1 MNRHPRALHP
11 MAVVSRRT
19 GLHPAVIRAWE
30 KRHGAIA
37 PSRSDGNQRL
47 YSEEQVQ
54 RLQLLQQAV
63 AAGWKIGRV
72 AMLPDPEIRALV
84 GDVRLARPAQAA
96 RAEPDPGR
104 FLSGCLDD
112 VANLDEAGLAAR
124 LEEAAAELGRVA
136 LLDGLLV
143 PLMQRIG
150 DSCASG
156 ALRIANEHLASSVV
170 ASFVGGLHPA
180 FDPPPDAPVLVV
192 ATPAFQHH
200 ALGALLV
207 AATGR
212 MEGWQTVNLGANVP
226 AEEIGAAARQR
237 RARAVA
243 LSISFSRSDPRI
255 DGELRRLGRMLSG
268 AADLLVG
275 GASAAAHAGVLD
287 EIGARRLADLGSL
300 RRYLQAGR

>member
-1 MNRHPRALHP
+1 MSRPPRALHS
-11 MAVVSRRT
+11 MAVVARRT
-19 GLHPAVIRAWE
+19 GLSPAVVRAWE
-30 KRHGAIA
+30 RRHGAIA

-54 RLQLLQQAV
+54 RLQVLQQAV

-72 AMLPDPEIRALV
+72 ALLPDAEVRALLR
-84 GDVRLARPAQAA
+84 DVRPAHPPEAA
-96 RAEPDPGR
+96 RSAAGPGR
-104 FLSGCLDD
+104 LRSACMED
-112 VANLDEAGLAAR
+112 VASLDGAHLAAR
-124 LEEAAAELGRVA
+124 LEEAAVELGRVA
-136 LLDGLLV
+136 LVDGLLV

-150 DSCASG
+150 DACASG

-170 ASFVGGLHPA
+170 ASFLGGLRPA
-180 FDPPPDAPVLVV
+180 FEPPGDAPVLVV

-212 MEGWQTVNLGANVP
+212 MEGWQTVHLGANVP
-226 AEEIGAAARQR
+226 AEEIAAAARQR

-243 LSISFSRSDPRI
+243 LSISFARSDPRL
-255 DGELRRLGRMLSG
+255 DDELRRLGRMLSG

-275 GASAAAHAGVLD
+275 GAASQAHAVLLD
-287 EIGARRLADLGSL
+287 EIGARLLADLASL
-300 RRYLQAGR
+300 RGYLQAGR

>member
-1 MNRHPRALHP
+1 
-11 MAVVSRRT
+11 MAVVARRT
-19 GLHPAVIRAWE
+19 GLSPAVIRAWE

-37 PSRSDGNQRL
+37 PARSDGNQRL

-54 RLQLLQQAV
+54 RLQLLQRAV

-72 AMLPDPEIRALV
+72 AMLPDAEVRALV
-84 GDVRLARPAQAA
+84 GDVGAA
-96 RAEPDPGR
+96 HPPEAERAPPDRGR
-104 FLSGCLDD
+104 FLSGCMDD
-112 VANLDEAGLAAR
+112 VASLDGTRLAAR
-124 LEEAAAELGRVA
+124 LEEAAMELGRVA
-136 LLDGLLV
+136 LVDGLLA

-170 ASFVGGLHPA
+170 AAFVGGLHPA
-180 FDPPPDAPVLVV
+180 LDPPADAPVLVV

-212 MEGWQTVNLGANVP
+212 MEGWQVVHLGANVP
-226 AEEIGAAARQR
+226 AEEIAAAARQR

-243 LSISFSRSDPRI
+243 LSISFSRSDPRL
-255 DGELRRLGRMLSG
+255 DDELRRLGRMLSG

-275 GASAAAHAGVLD
+275 GASAAAHSTVLD
-287 EIGARRLADLGSL
+287 EIGARRLADLASL
-300 RRYLQAGR
+300 RGYLQAGR